1 MGDHWDLIFKIIV
14 IGNSGVGKTSLVH
27 RFVDDNFSSEFQ
39 STIGVDFKIHMM
51 TVDGQVVKLQLWDTA
66 GQERFQGITKSFYRG
81 ANGILVCFDVSSRAS
96 FEAVDELWMRLVR
109 ENALPNTPSI
119 LAGCKCDLDTVRQV
133 SQDEA
138 MQYAKQHGMGYI
150 QTSAKESVN
159 VDKAF
164 EFIVRSA
171 LHLAR
176 AKYHEKV
183 ANGAGGAQATSATGS
198 TFSLTAQPH
207 DRRPEKKR
215 CCGSP

>member
-119 LAGCKCDLDTVRQV
+119 LAGT
-133 SQDEA
+133 
-138 MQYAKQHGMGYI
+138 
-150 QTSAKESVN
+150 T
-159 VDKAF
+159 
-164 EFIVRSA
+164 
-171 LHLAR
+171 
-176 AKYHEKV
+176 
-183 ANGAGGAQATSATGS
+183 TTGPVPI
-198 TFSLTAQPH
+198 SLSFVGFGFPRNHNTP
-207 DRRPEKKR
+207 R
-215 CCGSP
+215 